1 MNWIISS
8 SHVVMNF
15 ENTNLQNFVTKF
27 KSERIWSSC
36 CSMKGIQRFKWFIL
50 HLSISVLIHL
60 TCCKGYFFEIGCAI
74 FLHKLKWI
82 VLSVHKLSLILTKT
96 HQSLLVSKEFSK
108 FWWLLW
114 FPAKNHPPQTFLSPV
129 YGLTKVFTIVFAKLL
144 SNWIIDN
151 SAGNI
156 QLITE
161 CHAHIW
167 WRQSCPDRAYTNHLI
182 LMQ

>member
-1 MNWIISS
+1 MFSWELSKK
-8 SHVVMNF
+8 
-15 ENTNLQNFVTKF
+15 KF
-27 KSERIWSSC
+27 KMAQKKFWELA
-36 CSMKGIQRFKWFIL
+36 IL
-50 HLSISVLIHL
+50 KNALFLSRPFWI
-60 TCCKGYFFEIGCAI
+60 FFSKKKKKIC
-74 FLHKLKWI
+74 LL
-82 VLSVHKLSLILTKT
+82 LTKT
-96 HQSLLVSKEFSK
+96 HQSLLVRKEFSK